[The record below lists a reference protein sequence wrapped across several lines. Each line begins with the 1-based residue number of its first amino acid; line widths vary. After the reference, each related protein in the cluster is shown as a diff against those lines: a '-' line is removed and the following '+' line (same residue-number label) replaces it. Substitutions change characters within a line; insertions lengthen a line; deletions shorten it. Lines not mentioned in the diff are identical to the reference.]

1 MNKKIVVIF
10 FVIVSFWFFSQISF
24 AQDMERKLG
33 LGARVSCVNYSDDA
47 YTVYGVKVDVEPDE
61 SFMYGVNLTYF
72 FLRDL
77 SLELS
82 VDYTETDVELSALG
96 LSGDAGEFESI
107 PVILSLQTH
116 LFTNTKVSPY
126 LTIGVAYFFNDVD
139 QNDSTIEF
147 IVESIYGPGAPGAEI
162 DVDNSLGFLLGGGIE
177 FFISKKVAVNLDF
190 KYIWTKIDAKVNVP
204 GFTKAKVD
212 YEIDPFVAGLGI
224 KYYF

>member
-10 FVIVSFWFFSQISF
+10 FVIVTFWFFSQISF
-24 AQDMERKLG
+24 AQDMEGKLG
-33 LGARVSCVNYSDDA
+33 LGTRVSCVNYSDDA
-47 YTVYGVKVDVEPDE
+47 YTVYGVKVDVEADE
-61 SFMYGVNLTYF
+61 SVMYGVNLTYF

-116 LFTNTKVSPY
+116 LFTNTKVNPY

-147 IVESIYGPGAPGAEI
+147 IYGPGAEI

-177 FFISKKVAVNLDF
+177 FFISKKAAVNLDF
-190 KYIWTKIDAKVNVP
+190 KYIWTKVDAKVNVP
-204 GFTKAKVD
+204 GFTKVD
-212 YEIDPFVAGLGI
+212 YEIDPFVVGLGI

>member
-10 FVIVSFWFFSQISF
+10 FVIVTFWFFSQISF

-33 LGARVSCVNYSDDA
+33 LGTRVSCINYSDDA
-47 YTVYGVKVDVEPDE
+47 YTVYGTKVDVEPDE
-61 SFMYGVNLTYF
+61 SVMYGVNLTYF

-96 LSGDAGEFESI
+96 LSGNAGEFESI

-147 IVESIYGPGAPGAEI
+147 IYGPGAEI

-177 FFISKKVAVNLDF
+177 FFISKRAAVNLDF
-190 KYIWTKIDAKVNVP
+190 KYIWTKVDAKVNVP
-204 GFTKAKVD
+204 GFTKVD
-212 YEIDPFVAGLGI
+212 YEIDPFVVGLGI

>member
-1 MNKKIVVIF
+1 
-10 FVIVSFWFFSQISF
+10 
-24 AQDMERKLG
+24 MERKLG
-33 LGARVSCVNYSDDA
+33 LGTRVSCINYSDDA
-47 YTVYGVKVDVEPDE
+47 YTVYGTKVDVEPDE
-61 SFMYGVNLTYF
+61 SVMYGVNLTYF

-96 LSGDAGEFESI
+96 LSGNAGEFESI

-147 IVESIYGPGAPGAEI
+147 IYGPGAEI

-177 FFISKKVAVNLDF
+177 FFIRAIQLTQPN
-190 KYIWTKIDAKVNVP
+190 NV
-204 GFTKAKVD
+204 
-212 YEIDPFVAGLGI
+212 
-224 KYYF
+224 

>member
-10 FVIVSFWFFSQISF
+10 FVIVTFWFFSQISF

-33 LGARVSCVNYSDDA
+33 LGTRVSCINYSDDA
-47 YTVYGVKVDVEPDE
+47 YSTKVDVEPDE
-61 SFMYGVNLTYF
+61 SVMYGVNLTYF

-96 LSGDAGEFESI
+96 LSGNAGEFESI

-147 IVESIYGPGAPGAEI
+147 IYGPGAEI

-177 FFISKKVAVNLDF
+177 FFISKRAAVNLDF
-190 KYIWTKIDAKVNVP
+190 KYIWTKVDAKVNVP
-204 GFTKAKVD
+204 GFTKVD
-212 YEIDPFVAGLGI
+212 YEIDPFVVGLGI